1 MVLAVAAAVVAG
13 LNVASAI
20 GNYNSAKSQ
29 ARQTIQE
36 GEIAA
41 ERRADEISKLA
52 SRQRVLYLAAGLELE
67 GTPQAV
73 VDDTYNTGIAD
84 VRAIRSSYNQQ
95 AKNIIKQA
103 RANLLGGLANA
114 GVSAFSMY
122 NMGQSMAGGVNDVT
136 GTAASGGNVTITN
149 ASYQGSGL
157 NQSAFIGGNKFQAQQ
172 SATQARL
179 SSIL

>member
-29 ARQTIQE
+29 ARQTIKE

-41 ERRADEISKLA
+41 ERRADEISRLA

-73 VDDTYNTGIAD
+73 VDDTYNILKEK
-84 VRAIRSSYNQQ
+84 AIRSSYNQQ

-114 GVSAFSMY
+114 GVSAFNMY
-122 NMGQSMAGGVNDVT
+122 NMGSSSLATDDVT
-136 GTAASGGNVTITN
+136 DNVTFTN
-149 ASYQGSGL
+149 ASYKGSGL
-157 NQSAFIGGNKFQAQQ
+157 NNSAFVGGNKFQAQQ
-172 SATQARL
+172 SATQAKL
-179 SSIL
+179 SSLL

>member
-114 GVSAFSMY
+114 GVSAFNMY
-122 NMGQSMAGGVNDVT
+122 NMGGSSLSTD
-136 GTAASGGNVTITN
+136 NVTDNVTFTN
-149 ASYQGSGL
+149 ASYNGSGL